1 MKKIFSILFAS
12 LFLYYHSQ
20 AQVSS
25 VGIRNEFN
33 SISHYGSR
41 QTGFEGLQT
50 YSTHN
55 VNGSQFFNED
65 WGTGSITS
73 QNKEVFSEGYLFLYD
88 KVRQQLFVKQKDSN
102 LVVLMDKHQIS
113 SFTINTDKP
122 HLFLPASVYD
132 AGNKN
137 DFFEVLVQTGNYT
150 LLKLIK
156 ATFEKA
162 NPNDMEKVRQGIF
175 EDAFVDHITYYIYH
189 NNKLQKIALN
199 ENSIRRAFKDQQSVV
214 DDFFA
219 THENDEIT
227 EDLLINLISQLKSM
241 K

>member
-1 MKKIFSILFAS
+1 MKKGFFILCT
-12 LFLYYHSQ
+12 LFFYFNSS

-33 SISHYGSR
+33 SITHYGSR

-50 YSTHN
+50 YSSHN
-55 VNGSQFFNED
+55 VNGSQFFNEN
-65 WGTGSITS
+65 WSTGSITS
-73 QNKEVFSEGYLFLYD
+73 QSKEVFSEGYLFLYD
-88 KVRQQLFVKQKDSN
+88 KVRQQLFVKQKDSD
-102 LVVLMDKHQIS
+102 LVVLIDKNQIS

-122 HLFLPASVYD
+122 HLFLPASVFD
-132 AGNKN
+132 ANDKN
-137 DFFEVLVQTGNYT
+137 DFFEVLVQTDNYT
-150 LLKLIK
+150 LFKLIK

-214 DDFFA
+214 DDFFGA
-219 THENDEIT
+219 HENDEIT
-227 EDLLINLISQLKSM
+227 ENLLINLISQLKS
-241 K
+241 